1 MKYAN
6 KVTAIQHSPIR
17 EMMVRAARIDDVI
30 SFAVGEP
37 DFFSAPNII
46 EAAKRSLDAGET
58 KYAPGAGLTKLR
70 EVYINYLEKTI
81 GISYDI
87 ENCLVTTGGMGALF
101 LGLTT
106 LLNPG
111 DEVILSSPY
120 WTNYGQQVV
129 LCGGTP
135 VCVDVAE
142 ENEFVISPDDVRKAI
157 TPKTKVI
164 LLNSPSNP
172 TGSVIDKE
180 SLREIAEIAKEN
192 DLFVVSDEVYRHIL
206 FDAQEYTSIASL
218 PGMKERTLIV
228 DSCSKT
234 HAMTGFRVGFAT
246 GPVSLINEMA
256 KITEEVWSCVN
267 SSAQYAAIEAF
278 SNGTEYREMM
288 VKEYEKRRNYIY
300 ERINSIN
307 SISCIKPMG
316 AFYIFANIK
325 NTGLSAKKFC
335 DRLLDERHVAV
346 VPGDNFGTNASGYV
360 RISYATS
367 MEKIKEGMDRIEKFI
382 MSLT

>member
-17 EMMVRAARIDDVI
+17 EMMVRAAHIDDVI

-37 DFFSAPNII
+37 DFISAPNVI

-70 EVYINYLEKTI
+70 EVYIKYLEKTI
-81 GISYDI
+81 GVSYDI

-129 LCGGTP
+129 LCGGIP

-142 ENEFVISPDDVRKAI
+142 ENEFIISPDDVRRAI

-180 SLREIAEIAKEN
+180 SLREIAEIAKEH

-246 GPVSLINEMA
+246 GPVSLISEMT
-256 KITEEVWSCVN
+256 KITEDVWSCVN
-267 SSAQYAAIEAF
+267 SSAQYAAIAAF
-278 SNGTEYREMM
+278 SNGAEYREMM
-288 VKEYEKRRNYIY
+288 VKEYENRRNYIY

-307 SISCIKPMG
+307 SISSVKPMG

-325 NTGLSAKKFC
+325 KTGLSAKEFC

-367 MEKIKEGMDRIEKFI
+367 MEKIKEGMDRIEEFI
-382 MSLT
+382 MSLK

>member
-1 MKYAN
+1 MNYSN
-6 KVTAIQHSPIR
+6 KVAAIQSSPIR
-17 EMMVRAARIDDVI
+17 DMMVRAARIDDVI

-37 DFFSAPNII
+37 DFISAPNII
-46 EAAKRSLDAGET
+46 EAAKRSLDEGET
-58 KYAPGAGLTKLR
+58 KYAPGAGMTRLR
-70 EVYINYLEKTI
+70 EVYVDYLEKTI
-81 GISYDI
+81 GVSYGI

-101 LGLTT
+101 LGLTS

-111 DEVILSSPY
+111 DEVIFSSPY

-135 VCVDVAE
+135 VCVDVTE
-142 ENEFVISPDDVRKAI
+142 KNEFNMSADQLRKVITSKS
-157 TPKTKVI
+157 KVI

-172 TGSVIDKE
+172 TGSVMDKK
-180 SLREIAEIAKEN
+180 SLGEIAEIAIKH
-192 DLFVVSDEVYRHIL
+192 DLFVISDEVYRHIL
-206 FDAQEYTSIASL
+206 FDHQEYTSIASF

-246 GPVSLINEMA
+246 GPIDLIGEMT
-256 KITEEVWSCVN
+256 KITEDVWSCVN
-267 SSAQYAAIEAF
+267 SSAQYAAIEALT
-278 SNGTEYREMM
+278 NGAKYRQMM
-288 VKEYEKRRNYIY
+288 VKEYEKRRNLIY
-300 ERINSIN
+300 ERINAIDR
-307 SISCIKPMG
+307 ISCIKPMG

-325 NTGLSAKKFC
+325 DTGLSTKEFC
-335 DRLLDERHVAV
+335 DRLLDEQHVAV

-382 MSLT
+382 VSLK

>member
-1 MKYAN
+1 MQYSQ
-6 KVTAIQHSPIR
+6 KVAAIQCSPIR
-17 EMMVRAARIDDVI
+17 DMMVRAARIPDVI

-37 DFFSAPNII
+37 DFISAPNII

-58 KYAPGAGLTKLR
+58 KYAPGAGVTRLR
-70 EVYINYLEKTI
+70 EVYTQYLKKAI
-81 GISYDI
+81 GVSYEA

-111 DEVILSSPY
+111 DEVIFSSPY
-120 WTNYGQQVV
+120 WSNYGQQVV

-135 VCVDVAE
+135 VCVDVTE
-142 ENEFVISPDDVRKAI
+142 ENEFILSPDDLRKVV
-157 TPKTKVI
+157 TPRSKVI

-180 SLREIAEIAKEN
+180 SLHEIAEIAIEH
-192 DLFVVSDEVYRHIL
+192 DLFVISDEVYRHIL
-206 FDAQEYTSIASL
+206 FDEQEYTSIASF
-218 PGMKERTLIV
+218 PGMKGRTLIV

-234 HAMTGFRVGFAT
+234 HAMPGFRVGFAT
-246 GPVSLINEMA
+246 GPISLIAEMT
-256 KITEEVWSCVN
+256 KITEDVWSCVN

-278 SNGTEYREMM
+278 TNGAEYREMM
-288 VKEYEKRRNYIY
+288 VREYEKRRNYIY
-300 ERINSIN
+300 ERINSIDGL
-307 SISCIKPMG
+307 SCIKPTG

-325 NTGLSAKKFC
+325 NTGLLAREFC
-335 DRLLDERHVAV
+335 DRLLDEQHVAV
-346 VPGDNFGTNASGYV
+346 VPGDNFGTNASGYI

-367 MEKIKEGMDRIEKFI
+367 MEKIKEGMDRMEKFI
-382 MSLT
+382 MSLQ